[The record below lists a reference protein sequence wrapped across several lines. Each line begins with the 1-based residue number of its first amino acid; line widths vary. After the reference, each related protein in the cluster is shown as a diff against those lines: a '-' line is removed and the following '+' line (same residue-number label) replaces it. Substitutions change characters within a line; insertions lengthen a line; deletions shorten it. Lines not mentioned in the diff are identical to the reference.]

1 MQNFVSKFEKCRD
14 IHNFDQEF
22 DFERFK
28 QTTEDTEVIK
38 QHLDKL
44 SKWEGDISNYIK
56 HQHSLGLLQLQG
68 KKLKE
73 QLSKRVKQE

>member
-28 QTTEDTEVIK
+28 QTTEDTEIIK

-44 SKWEGDISNYIK
+44 SKWEGDISQYIK
-56 HQHSLGLLQLQG
+56 H
-68 KKLKE
+68 
-73 QLSKRVKQE
+73 